1 MEYRIFILF
10 FILVLLSFV
19 FAAFSFVVLK
29 IRDKYSVKLSPLMWA
44 VFFFT
49 VSVPLIFSTHFVG
62 LKLYT
67 NYTGGVR
74 IEVFRSEDSEPKN
87 EVYVPKNIRDAAY
100 TVCTVYISARIVK
113 LSAEVYMGMAGYFNT
128 LHFLTKYSKMCRD
141 EKVLAIFES
150 ARKKSGLHRR
160 INLRVMKSNVRISP
174 CTCGINFPTVFIGED
189 YLNDYSELQL
199 ELVFLHELIHI
210 KRGDSLIKIL
220 ALLSSSFQL
229 SGFNSKIKS
238 ALNEDAE
245 YLCDKKLIKIM
256 GENVIKDY
264 IGVIIDVAERN
275 VKSDFQPETISPISQ
290 SAGFILSRYNNMIN
304 EENQNPPKLLS
315 IVSCTSAILIS
326 AVMFSFITVFNAD
339 NLGVD
344 IANPA
349 LENALCD
356 YFELRETSMLSEEH
370 LSQIYSIEFYVYDG
384 INTEGETENK
394 KYAICYS
401 LNESEIYE
409 SDSELTEYDNIFQFS
424 ESKTVDTRD
433 IALFHD
439 LRTLIF
445 SNGLSTDDAEI
456 YTNTSYAVISR

>member
-29 IRDKYSVKLSPLMWA
+29 IRSKYSVKLSPLMWT

-67 NYTGGVR
+67 NYMGDVR
-74 IEVFRSEDSEPKN
+74 IEIFKTENVEPEN
-87 EVYVPKNIRDAAY
+87 EIYIKKNILDAAY
-100 TVCTVYISARIVK
+100 TICTVYISVRIVK
-113 LSAEVYMGMAGYFNT
+113 LTAEVYMGLTSYFNT
-128 LHFLTKYSKMCRD
+128 LHFLTKYSKMCSD
-141 EKVLAIFES
+141 EKTLAIFES

-160 INLRVMKSNVRISP
+160 INLRIMKSNVRISP

-189 YLNDYSELQL
+189 YLKDYSELQL
-199 ELVFLHELIHI
+199 ELIFLHELIHV
-210 KRGDSLIKIL
+210 KRGDSFMKIL

-229 SGFNSKIKS
+229 SSFNSKIKS

-245 YLCDKKLIKIM
+245 YLCDKMLIKIM
-256 GENVIKDY
+256 GENIINDY

-275 VKSDFQPETISPISQ
+275 VKNDFQPETASAIAS
-290 SAGFILSRYNNMIN
+290 SAGFILKRYNNMVK
-304 EENQNPPKLLS
+304 EENQNSAKLLS
-315 IVSCTSAILIS
+315 IFPCISAILITT
-326 AVMFSFITVFNAD
+326 ALFSFITVFNAD

-356 YFELRETSMLSEEH
+356 YFELNDTNMLSEEH
-370 LSQIYSIEFYVYDG
+370 LSQIYSIEFYVREDSDIEG
-384 INTEGETENK
+384 ITEYT
-394 KYAICYS
+394 ICYN
-401 LNESEIYE
+401 LNESVICSGKEV
-409 SDSELTEYDNIFQFS
+409 STEYDNVLQFLDS
-424 ESKTVDTRD
+424 QTVDTRD

-445 SNGLSTDDAEI
+445 SNGLSSDDNAI
-456 YTNTSYAVISR
+456 YVNKSYAVISR